1 MEEQKQ
7 KSMKPHKVML
17 DRRAMAMISGVTE
30 VVSFDENEIVLE
42 TSQGT
47 LTVKGDDL
55 KVNRL
60 TVEQGEVDIGG
71 RVDSFSYAQI
81 RERRGQGESFFSRLF
96 G

>member
-1 MEEQKQ
+1 M
-7 KSMKPHKVML
+7 
-17 DRRAMAMISGVTE
+17 
-30 VVSFDENEIVLE
+30 
-42 TSQGT
+42 
-47 LTVKGDDL
+47 KGDDL

>member
-1 MEEQKQ
+1 MEYAEGIGKMEEQKQ

-17 DRRAMAMISGVTE
+17 DRRAMAMISG
-30 VVSFDENEIVLE
+30 
-42 TSQGT
+42 
-47 LTVKGDDL
+47 VKGDDL

>member
-1 MEEQKQ
+1 
-7 KSMKPHKVML
+7 MKK
-17 DRRAMAMISGVTE
+17 R
-30 VVSFDENEIVLE
+30 SFWRQAREH
-42 TSQGT
+42 